1 MNKVK
6 CEVETPT
13 QSEKYSF
20 LKNILEKLKDG
31 AKYVIAGVEGF
42 VSAGPVGAAVL
53 AAAKVAENA
62 LNKQDKDKEQEPEL
76 A

>member
-6 CEVETPT
+6 CEIETPT

-20 LKNILEKLKDG
+20 LKNISGKLKAG
-31 AKYVIAGVEGF
+31 AKVIIAGVVEGL
-42 VSAGPVGAAVL
+42 VSAGGPVGAAVL
-53 AAAKVAENA
+53 AAAKEAIA
-62 LNKQDKDKEQEPEL
+62 LGKQDKEQEPEL